1 MRRQLLLLVLM
12 GTLTAMAGSRYGMR
26 YVKGHWLY
34 QKGSDTNVIDMYL
47 E

>member
-26 YVKGHWLY
+26 YVKAT
-34 QKGSDTNVIDMYL
+34 GSIRRGAIPM
-47 E
+47 